1 MKLLQELKDFGFN
14 SKFIRP
20 KVHCKAFE
28 DNIGALEL
36 AKVPKMRPR
45 TKHINLVFHHF
56 REHVRKGLVS
66 IHHVS
71 TTLQIADMLT
81 KPLDHN
87 SFLRHQKKLLGW
99 SLPSEHSKYESVR

>member
-1 MKLLQELKDFGFN
+1 MNDL
-14 SKFIRP
+14 KFINTNAVP
-20 KVHCKAFE
+20 KIHCKAFK

-56 REHVRKGLVS
+56 REHVKRGLVS

-71 TTLQIADMLT
+71 TTLQIGNMST
-81 KPLDHN
+81 KPLQLN
-87 SFLRHQKKLLGW
+87 SFLSIGRNYLVGS
-99 SLPSEHSKYESVR
+99 SLQIIQSMGV